1 VLTRFIVAQPPG
13 LSATRIVMLPGAY
26 QGVRDFVAAGFDS
39 AIRARRLA
47 LDLMLIA
54 PALTHVTDRDW
65 IARLHDEVVWPSRA
79 AGHTLWIGGI
89 SLGAFMA
96 LRFAAQYPAQ
106 IDGLCLIAPYLG
118 SRMIAADIA
127 RHQSLKCWQPG
138 EFGEDDDER
147 HIWRYIR
154 GLEAPP
160 PRVFL
165 GLGTEDR
172 FADTQR
178 VLARALPASST
189 QRIAGAHEWH
199 VWRQLWEH
207 FLDRHDVALTG
218 GHEQQRIDDRSVP

>member
-1 VLTRFIVAQPPG
+1 
-13 LSATRIVMLPGAY
+13 LSATRIIMLPGAY
-26 QGVRDFVAAGFDS
+26 QSAGDFMVAGFDS
-39 AIRARRLA
+39 AIRARCLA
-47 LDLMLIA
+47 LDLMLVT
-54 PALTHVTDRDW
+54 PALTHVRDRNW
-65 IARLHDEVVWPSRA
+65 LARLHDEVVSPTRA

-106 IDGLCLIAPYLG
+106 VDGLCLIAPYLG
-118 SRMIAADIA
+118 SRVIAAEIA
-127 RHQSLKCWQPG
+127 RHQSLKSWQPG

-147 HIWRYIR
+147 HIWRYVR

-172 FADTQR
+172 FADTQGL
-178 VLARALPASST
+178 LAGALPASST
-189 QRIAGAHEWH
+189 RRIPGAHEWP
-199 VWRQLWEH
+199 VWRQLWAH

-218 GHEQQRIDDRSVP
+218 AHEQQRIDDRSAP